1 MFNVFQAVPC
11 QWHCWERRAFGA
23 GLHGWV
29 APAQIARRGANV
41 CREQIRTDGHVLQPG
56 DSGQKQLHPPG
67 EGKREGRRGAAFP
80 EMSLLVSP
88 SAVRSPQPP
97 RSSLAGT
104 VEEPGAGCSL
114 YCTSAAPAE
123 SCELSA
129 RCEHCVRQ
137 QTSELTGLRQF
148 PRMSVLGRE
157 QRDLGEERESV
168 S

>member
-1 MFNVFQAVPC
+1 
-11 QWHCWERRAFGA
+11 
-23 GLHGWV
+23 
-29 APAQIARRGANV
+29 
-41 CREQIRTDGHVLQPG
+41 
-56 DSGQKQLHPPG
+56 
-67 EGKREGRRGAAFP
+67 
-80 EMSLLVSP
+80 MSLLVSP

-104 VEEPGAGCSL
+104 VGEPGAGCSL

-129 RCEHCVRQ
+129 RCERCVRQ

-157 QRDLGEERESV
+157 QRDLGEEQESV